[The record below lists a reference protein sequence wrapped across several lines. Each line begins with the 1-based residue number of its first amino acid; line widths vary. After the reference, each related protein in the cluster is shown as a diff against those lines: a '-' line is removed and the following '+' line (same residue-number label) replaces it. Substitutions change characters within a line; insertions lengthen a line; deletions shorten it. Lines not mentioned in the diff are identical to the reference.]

1 MCSWNNNSQI
11 YNNKNFQKTF
21 WKYFLFHLKEIVL
34 KNIIK
39 QTGFVFFFGLLTRR
53 LFVCNI
59 SDNKK
64 IVSSESDKVT
74 TIVGSGSL
82 GSEDGTVPTSRNYFL
97 SILIIIIIIL
107 VSGGCE
113 VKVVVL
119 DPAAEKVKIIRE
131 FEPTAEDITQDLMTN
146 YQHDMETQRSLISGT
161 RWTEEFKN
169 WISKG
174 EWISHEEEINSRSE
188 GYNSIESGMIRE
200 GCESTKFV
208 RYMLG
213 RDQLHRSDTIST
225 IRYLIPW
232 NKYSD
237 NCYHQLNLGSNG
249 WGKGGAYDWGFADE
263 STKMKQF
270 HNIAKKFGLIYGS
283 NYAVIHGLRSRII
296 ILGLYKCSE

>member
-1 MCSWNNNSQI
+1 
-11 YNNKNFQKTF
+11 
-21 WKYFLFHLKEIVL
+21 L

-119 DPAAEKVKIIRE
+119 DPAAEKVKVIRE

-174 EWISHEEEINSRSE
+174 EGISYEEEINSRSE
-188 GYNSIESGMIRE
+188 GYNAIESGLIRE
-200 GCESTKFV
+200 GCEST
-208 RYMLG
+208 
-213 RDQLHRSDTIST
+213 
-225 IRYLIPW
+225 
-232 NKYSD
+232 
-237 NCYHQLNLGSNG
+237 
-249 WGKGGAYDWGFADE
+249 
-263 STKMKQF
+263 
-270 HNIAKKFGLIYGS
+270 
-283 NYAVIHGLRSRII
+283 
-296 ILGLYKCSE
+296 